1 MPERAPA
8 HGVVVLAAGDSSRL
22 GQSKQLLRHQGETL
36 IHRAARIALETTPD
50 DAIIVLGAQADA
62 IFAQVADLPIRRV
75 DCDDWPLG
83 MGASLLTGITALSAE
98 CDGALIV
105 VCDQPALTAAHLI
118 ALVSAWRA
126 NPQHAAAS
134 HYADHLGVPALLP
147 RAWFATLQNL
157 HGDLGARDL
166 LAQRHAETT
175 AVTNEALAI
184 DIDRPVD
191 LFWLES

>member
-1 MPERAPA
+1 MSA

-22 GQSKQLLRHQGETL
+22 GQSKQLLRHRGETL
-36 IHRAARIALETTPD
+36 IHRAARIALETTPG
-50 DAIIVLGAQADA
+50 DAVIVLGAQADS

-83 MGASLLTGITALSAE
+83 MAASLLTGIAALSAE

-105 VCDQPALTAAHLI
+105 VCDQPALSTAHLTALI
-118 ALVSAWRA
+118 AAWHT

-147 RAWFATLQNL
+147 REWFTDLRNL
-157 HGDLGARDL
+157 HGDLGAHDL
-166 LAQRHAETT
+166 LAQRRAEITVV
-175 AVTNEALAI
+175 ANEALAI